1 MPVIAYTISSLTYLP
16 NARVL
21 ARTYAEHHPGE
32 RLWVLLIDDVR
43 NTVQDQEEP
52 FLALRLSDLDL
63 EAAEI
68 HRMALLFRGNIM
80 ATIKPWVF
88 QHFLSKGAEMVLYID
103 SDFMIF
109 ETLSDLAGDGGD
121 GVVLVPHVLTPVPR
135 DGMQPDETTLLGS
148 GMFNAGM
155 FGVGNQHGG
164 FVEFLMERL
173 RRECIFDPKQMR
185 FNEQRWLDF
194 VPAVFPHR
202 VVKDPGVDVA
212 YWNLHERPL
221 EKRDDRWFA
230 GGVPLRAFHFSSFEP
245 HVEGVAG
252 RYELATPNPRV
263 RADAD
268 PLFREL
274 CGAYRRML
282 YAEGLTDAQEPPF
295 SFDMLPDGSP
305 VYGTLRE
312 LFRSCVLRADSGTGP
327 YPPDP
332 FNPLEADAF
341 RAWAV
346 KQYAGAG
353 VPLPRKLS
361 RTTSRPAQRDGSR
374 GGWLSKRRR
383 IGRSTEPE
391 QRASP
396 EPTPGWAIEIL
407 DRMVVAEAG
416 EKRPTGI
423 EILPERSGFICHG
436 PRAPLFPGRYHV
448 TLELDAE
455 TVGEEMSISP
465 LDQALVVEAF
475 VQGFSVGSSTA
486 TFSDIAT
493 GTIDLG
499 IEIPGHLRDVS
510 LLLGLELRI
519 LTRGR
524 LRAYLRAIVLEPSE
538 GNAQVVS
545 SESERSDW
553 LPIMAGGNAGLRVG
567 GEVVTL
573 AGLTGLV
580 VVGPNWRM
588 PPGRYHA
595 MVRIRMADRAE
606 PAAGKDADDSVVVR
620 VEAMVGNRVLAEAP
634 LTSADLAR
642 DGADLHFEISADD
655 ARPDAQV
662 GIRVS
667 TLKPI
672 DAAVT
677 SVEVARFSEPSPVSE
692 SVA

>member
-21 ARTYAEHHPGE
+21 ARTYAHHHPGE
-32 RLWVLLIDDVR
+32 RLWVLLIDDVGHK
-43 NTVQDQEEP
+43 VQDREEP
-52 FLALRLSDLDL
+52 FHALRLSDIDLD
-63 EAAEI
+63 AAEI

-109 ETLSDLAGDGGD
+109 ENLNNLAGNGDD
-121 GVVLVPHVLTPVPR
+121 GVVLVPHVLSPVPR

-155 FGVGNQHGG
+155 FGVGTQHGG

-173 RRECIFDPKQMR
+173 RRECIFDAKKMR

-194 VPAVFPHR
+194 VPALFPHR
-202 VVKDPGVDVA
+202 VVKDPGIDVA

-221 EKRDDRWFA
+221 EKRGDRWLA

-245 HVEGVAG
+245 RVEGVAG

-263 RADAD
+263 RVCAD
-268 PLFREL
+268 PLFGEL
-274 CGAYRRML
+274 CGEYRRML

-295 SFDMLPDGSP
+295 SFDMLPDGAP
-305 VYGTLRE
+305 VYSTLRE
-312 LFRSCVLRADSGTGP
+312 LFRACVLLADSGAGP

-341 RAWAV
+341 RAWAAE
-346 KQYAGAG
+346 QYAGAG
-353 VPLPRKLS
+353 ISFPQKMSGTLS
-361 RTTSRPAQRDGSR
+361 KPGQREGSR
-374 GGWLSKRRR
+374 AGWLSTRRR
-383 IGRSTEPE
+383 IGRSREHE
-391 QRASP
+391 EHASP
-396 EPTPGWAIEIL
+396 VPTPSWAIEIL

-416 EKRPTGI
+416 EKRPTGVD
-423 EILPERSGFICHG
+423 ILPERSGFICHG
-436 PRAPLFPGRYHV
+436 PRAPLVPGPYNV
-448 TLELDAE
+448 TLEIDAE
-455 TVGEEMSISP
+455 TLGEGVSP

-475 VQGFSVGSSTA
+475 VQGYAVGSCTS
-486 TFSDIAT
+486 TFSDVAT
-493 GTIDLG
+493 GTVGLAIA
-499 IEIPGHLRDVS
+499 IPDHLHDVS

-524 LRAYLRAIVLEPSE
+524 LRAKLRAIVLEPSE
-538 GNAQVVS
+538 GSAQVVS
-545 SESERSDW
+545 SESEHSDW
-553 LPIMAGGNAGLRVG
+553 LPVMAGGSAGLRVG

-573 AGLTGLV
+573 AGLTGV
-580 VVGPNWRM
+580 VVAGPNWRM

-595 MVRIRMADRAE
+595 MVGIRSGDRADQR
-606 PAAGKDADDSVVVR
+606 AGEDADDSVVAR
-620 VEAMVGNRVLAEAP
+620 VDVMVGNRVLAETH
-634 LTSADLAR
+634 LTRADLAR
-642 DGADLHFEISADD
+642 GRADLHFEIGPDD

-662 GIRVS
+662 GVRVS
-667 TLKPI
+667 TTRPI

-677 SVEVARFSEPSPVSE
+677 SVEVDRVREQSPASE

>member
-1 MPVIAYTISSLTYLP
+1 MAVIAYTISSLTYLP

-21 ARTYAEHHPGE
+21 ARTYAHHHPGE
-32 RLWVLLIDDVR
+32 RLWVLLIDDVQ

-52 FLALRLSDLDL
+52 FNALRLSDIDLD
-63 EAAEI
+63 AAEI

-80 ATIKPWVF
+80 ATIKPWMF
-88 QHFLSKGAEMVLYID
+88 QHFLSKGADMVLYID

-109 ETLSDLAGDGGD
+109 ENLSDLAGNGGD
-121 GVVLVPHVLTPVPR
+121 GVVLVPHVLSPVPR

-148 GMFNAGM
+148 GIFNAGM
-155 FGVGNQHGG
+155 FGVGTEHGG

-194 VPAVFPHR
+194 VPALFPHR
-202 VVKDPGVDVA
+202 IVKDRGVDVA

-252 RYELATPNPRV
+252 RYELATPNPRI
-263 RADAD
+263 RADTD
-268 PLFREL
+268 PLFGEL
-274 CGAYRRML
+274 CGLYRRTL

-295 SFDMLPDGSP
+295 SFDMLPDGAP

-312 LFRSCVLRADSGTGP
+312 LFRTCVLLADSGASP

-341 RAWAV
+341 RAWAAE
-346 KQYAGAG
+346 QYAGAG
-353 VPLPRKLS
+353 VRLPRKLS
-361 RTTSRPAQRDGSR
+361 RPASGPAQRDGSR
-374 GGWLSKRRR
+374 AGWLSKRRR
-383 IGRSTEPE
+383 IGRNAEE
-391 QRASP
+391 EEHASP
-396 EPTPGWAIEIL
+396 EPTPSWAIDIL

-416 EKRPTGI
+416 EKRPTGV

-436 PRAPLFPGRYHV
+436 PRAPLVPGRYQV

-455 TVGEEMSISP
+455 AIGEGTSVSP

-475 VQGFSVGSSTA
+475 VQGFAVGSCTA
-486 TFSDIAT
+486 TFSDIAI
-493 GTIDLG
+493 GTIGLAID
-499 IEIPGHLRDVS
+499 IPGHLRDVS

-524 LRAYLRAIVLEPSE
+524 LRGNLRAIVLEPSA
-538 GNAQVVS
+538 GSAQVVS

-567 GEVVTL
+567 GEVVTI
-573 AGLTGLV
+573 AGLTGV
-580 VVGPNWRM
+580 VVAGPNWRM

-595 MVRIRMADRAE
+595 MVGMRMGDSADVG
-606 PAAGKDADDSVVVR
+606 AGEDADDSVIARAEV
-620 VEAMVGNRVLAEAP
+620 MVGNRVLAETP

-642 DGADLHFEISADD
+642 GRADLHFEIRADD
-655 ARPDAQV
+655 ARPNAQV
-662 GIRVS
+662 GVRVS
-667 TLKPI
+667 TFEPI

-677 SVEVARFSEPSPVSE
+677 SVEGARFTEPSPVSE